1 MRRRN
6 ILLAVAVAV
15 LAFAA
20 WKAAWRYD
28 DVSFPQRGSL
38 GYQVLVKRK
47 IRTHLV
53 TGEVEVLLGSGWTPL
68 AKIARRP
75 DCPPSWSD
83 AVCAAI
89 YAEP

>member
-6 ILLAVAVAV
+6 ILLVVAVAI

-28 DVSFPQRGSL
+28 DVSIPQRGFL
-38 GYQVLVKRK
+38 GDQVLVKRK

-75 DCPPSWSD
+75 DCPSSLSD
-83 AVCAAI
+83 ASCALL
-89 YAEP
+89 YGQP